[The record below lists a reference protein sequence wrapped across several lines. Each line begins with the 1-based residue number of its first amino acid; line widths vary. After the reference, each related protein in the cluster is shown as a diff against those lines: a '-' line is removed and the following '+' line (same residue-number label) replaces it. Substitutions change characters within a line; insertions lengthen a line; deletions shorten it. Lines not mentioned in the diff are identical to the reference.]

1 MTININQMEKKII
14 MKRKELSLTAYYLTI
29 GLIASLI
36 LFMVACSSTSSTTPT
51 SPTSTTTKPTA
62 SISSIAVSPTSPPNL
77 TKGSIFQFTATGTYS
92 DNSTAN
98 ISDKVKWTS
107 SDQTI
112 VTFVPSAAG
121 SGFVDGMGVG
131 TASITASLDGITS
144 PPVNLTVVA
153 PTTTATS
160 P

>member
-1 MTININQMEKKII
+1 
-14 MKRKELSLTAYYLTI
+14 MKRKELSLITYYLTI

-36 LFMVACSSTSSTTPT
+36 LLMAACSSTSSTTTASLP
-51 SPTSTTTKPTA
+51 STTTKPTA
-62 SISSIAVSPTSPPNL
+62 ALSSIAITPTSPPNL

-98 ISDKVKWTS
+98 ISDKVKWAS

-131 TASITASLDGITS
+131 TVNITASLDGITS
-144 PPVNLTVVA
+144 PPINLTVMSPA
-153 PTTTATS
+153 STATS

>member
-1 MTININQMEKKII
+1 MEKKII
-14 MKRKELSLTAYYLTI
+14 MKRKELSLIANYLTI

-36 LFMVACSSTSSTTPT
+36 LLMVACSSTSSTTPT
-51 SPTSTTTKPTA
+51 SSTSTTTKPTA
-62 SISSIAVSPTSPPNL
+62 SLSSIAITPTSPPNL

-112 VTFVPSAAG
+112 VTFVPSGAG

-131 TASITASLDGITS
+131 TANITVSLDGITS
-144 PPVNLTVVA
+144 PPINLTVVA
-153 PTTTATS
+153 PTSTTTS